1 MQLSMEWIEPRSSRT
16 SAYLIFGVLH
26 VFRHLSSPSYNVC
39 SPRYHQNS
47 EIPKHWHFEIFN
59 ALIFG
64 GRPRAWL
71 LCVDPHL
78 RVYAHPALMA
88 EFELFQSI
96 FLCGQFVY
104 CVDLIGAFFRTP
116 ADLRR
121 SILATSPL
129 FFKGARRSIATWHT
143 P

>member
-1 MQLSMEWIEPRSSRT
+1 MEWIEPTSSRT
-16 SAYLIFGVLH
+16 SAHLLFGVLH
-26 VFRHLSSPSYNVC
+26 VFRRLSSPSYNVC

-78 RVYAHPALMA
+78 RVYAHPALTA
-88 EFELFQSI
+88 EFELSQSI

-104 CVDLIGAFFRTP
+104 CVDPIGAFFRTP
-116 ADLRR
+116 ADLWR
-121 SILATSPL
+121 SILFTSPL
-129 FFKGARRSIATWHT
+129 FFKGARRSIARWHT